1 MTVDYLPLLPTSTQ
15 LLDAVRVYNEYID
28 GDLPRQEQF
37 FRSHMRRP
45 GYVGL
50 MARNDDKV
58 IGFVFGSFS
67 LVGQWWHERVA
78 THVGH
83 AHPALQDA
91 WVLTQLNV
99 LEAHRNKGIGQA
111 LHDRILK
118 KQTSSRVLLST
129 QVANTGAQRF
139 YKRNGWYILHDGF
152 RFSAN
157 DEPYKILAKKLT
169 NID

>member
-1 MTVDYLPLLPTSTQ
+1 MPVDYLPLTPTSTQ
-15 LLDAVRVYNEYID
+15 LLDAVRVYNEYIE

-50 MARNDDKV
+50 MALTDDKV
-58 IGFVFGSFS
+58 IGFVFGSSS
-67 LVGQWWHERVA
+67 LAGQWWHERVA
-78 THVGH
+78 AHVGH
-83 AHPALQDA
+83 THPALQDA

-99 LEAHRNKGIGQA
+99 LQAHRNKGIGQT
-111 LHDRILK
+111 LHDRILH
-118 KQTSSRVLLST
+118 KQPSPRTLLST

-139 YKRNGWYILHDGF
+139 YKRNGWRILHEGF

-157 DEPYKILAKKLT
+157 DEPYKILAKEHT
-169 NID
+169 EAS